1 MIGEKNVSI
10 THTHTPVYLDGGI
23 TSDKLNRA
31 LNIHTT
37 PSFFFFFLG
46 RLLHLEEGVVT
57 MAKEKKLNKRYSK
70 RQSLDSMTRAD
81 EWKIQ

>member
-37 PSFFFFFLG
+37 PSFFFFFRAPVAFRRRG
-46 RLLHLEEGVVT
+46 CYDGER
-57 MAKEKKLNKRYSK
+57 KKIE
-70 RQSLDSMTRAD
+70 Q
-81 EWKIQ
+81 KIF